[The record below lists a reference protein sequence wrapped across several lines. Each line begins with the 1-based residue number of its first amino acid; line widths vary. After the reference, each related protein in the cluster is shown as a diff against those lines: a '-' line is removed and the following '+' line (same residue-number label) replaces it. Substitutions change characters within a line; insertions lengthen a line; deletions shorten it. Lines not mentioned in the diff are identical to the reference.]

1 MEDGWCATKV
11 DNNGKYTGDFG
22 MCHENCPTES
32 PSKICATT
40 YRVQALPIT
49 IILTIIIKY
58 EIPYHLDISYVQN
71 AFVNAGSV
79 QLTHPI
85 VVKDFSALEQMKNPM
100 IGNVWDG
107 FPLAYLRQIVG
118 TE

>member
-1 MEDGWCATKV
+1 MGWRRRPCIFPFTTDAYTTAVYNGCIAEPGDREDGWCATKV
-11 DNNGKYTGDFG
+11 DNNGKYTADFG

-58 EIPYHLDISYVQN
+58 EIPYHLDISYV
-71 AFVNAGSV
+71 
-79 QLTHPI
+79 
-85 VVKDFSALEQMKNPM
+85 
-100 IGNVWDG
+100 
-107 FPLAYLRQIVG
+107 
-118 TE
+118 